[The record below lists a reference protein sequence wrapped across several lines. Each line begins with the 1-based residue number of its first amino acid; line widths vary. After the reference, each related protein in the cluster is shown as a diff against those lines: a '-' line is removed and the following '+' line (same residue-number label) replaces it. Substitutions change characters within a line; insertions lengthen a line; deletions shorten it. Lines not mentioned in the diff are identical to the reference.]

1 MPTFENSDEE
11 LEYLQREDA
20 HLEKQR
26 EIERL
31 RIRVLGKA
39 THQRGKSLDA
49 LAEPPPPKG
58 TVIAEIPTRRATV
71 LPPDYAGNKQKDLA
85 VFIRKVETV
94 LEFVA
99 AVYPME
105 RDQMLFT
112 KQYLV
117 SNAVAT

>member
-1 MPTFENSDEE
+1 M
-11 LEYLQREDA
+11 
-20 HLEKQR
+20 
-26 EIERL
+26 
-31 RIRVLGKA
+31 LGKA
-39 THQRGKSLDA
+39 THQQGESLDA
-49 LAEPPPPKG
+49 LAKPPPPKR
-58 TVIAEIPTRRATV
+58 TVIPQLLTRRATV
-71 LPPDYAGNKQKDLA
+71 LPPDYASHKQKELA
-85 VFIRKVETV
+85 EFIRKVETV